1 MGNNS
6 GSGERKTKNKF
17 EKFQK
22 AGKETVKNSTK
33 MVKIEEESKEKEEEQ
48 KDGASS
54 KDESTHDPYFAPIV
68 SLPEVEVPTG
78 EEEEQEIFK
87 IRAKLFRFDS
97 TAEPPE
103 WKERGTGDVKL
114 MKKKNIKG
122 KIRLIMRRDKTL
134 KICANHFVQP
144 WMILKPMKGSD
155 RALMWLV
162 QADFADEEAK
172 AETLAIRFANA
183 ENTKKFKEAFD
194 DAVVSITEWE
204 AERISKAE
212 EAVAVTIKKTVDK
225 VEGDAQ
231 EQLSQLSI
239 KDAE

>member
-1 MGNNS
+1 MG
-6 GSGERKTKNKF
+6 RP
-17 EKFQK
+17 
-22 AGKETVKNSTK
+22 VKLVKSSTK
-33 MVKIEEESKEKEEEQ
+33 EKKKKNE
-48 KDGASS
+48 KDQNDSTA
-54 KDESTHDPYFAPIV
+54 THDPYFAPIV
-68 SLPEVEVPTG
+68 QLPEMEVPTG
-78 EEEEQEIFK
+78 EEEEKEIFK

-114 MKKKNIKG
+114 MTKLSDKG
-122 KIRLIMRRDKTL
+122 KVRIIMRRDKTL
-134 KICANHFVQP
+134 KICANHFIQP

-172 AETLAIRFANA
+172 AETLAIRFANT
-183 ENTKKFKEAFD
+183 ENTKKFKDAFD
-194 DAVVSITEWE
+194 SAVVSITEWE

-212 EAVAVTIKKTVDK
+212 EAAAVTQEKTLEKDK
-225 VEGDAQ
+225 GET
-231 EQLSQLSI
+231 ETQLSQLSI